1 MNSDRLSE
9 LPYFMERFQE
19 IVREVPHLPFF
30 ADAQHPEGV
39 SRAETDER
47 SARVYAWLK
56 QRGVGRE
63 DMVMICLP
71 RGVEIPIAI
80 VGVWKAGAACTVAE
94 DDLPAERIAFIR
106 ADCGCKLVIDADHW
120 PEIMKTPPLSGFA
133 RADDHDVAFALYT
146 SGSTGTPKGVLQEY
160 GCIRMYRINGE
171 PPTEDPE
178 KAYNDTQIP
187 PFHSVVGFNNVFKD
201 TQSYECRHILPYEIA
216 KDPEQLNRYF
226 AEHNISHTFMPTSA
240 LRIIGR
246 DLSPSL
252 RFVAIGGEGAN
263 GLYLDGVTLENG
275 YSMSELCYPLCRF
288 VIDRPYPLCP
298 VGKPAS
304 DVLKVCLLDAE
315 GREVPDG
322 EEGEICFENPF
333 FRGYINRPEE
343 TREAL
348 RGGLFHS
355 GDLGKWDE
363 NGNLLVTGRAGDML
377 KIGGNRVEPAEIEA
391 AFMKVTG
398 QSWCAVKG
406 FTAGTRTQLCLYYRG
421 ESKLDV
427 RSVREQLRAYL
438 PDYMIPAVF
447 RRVETVPMLPNG
459 KTDKAALPAPDF
471 NENRPAYAPP
481 VTPEETALCRAF
493 EAAFALEP
501 IGLDDDFFDL
511 GGDSLTAMAVI
522 AETELTGLAVSDIFE
537 DRTPRHIAAALSQRF
552 GGEETDLAA
561 AEARER
567 GKVHPLSL
575 HQIGILT
582 LADAYN
588 HPGLWSFDPSVDAQ
602 RLCDAVNRAFANRSA
617 LSMVVEED
625 AELGPVLR
633 YDPSK
638 TPRLEVQRLTEK
650 EFLSQ
655 KETMVKP
662 FVIHGVPLVH
672 GGIYETERRVYL
684 FLDVFH
690 MIMDGSAMQ
699 LLYDDI
705 LRAYRGEALEQDT
718 FCIHLSR
725 TERERATERYQK
737 ALEDSR
743 KILEDEAWRN
753 EFAPDRYD
761 EAEGMVFTPCR
772 RMITPAEAAALSTR
786 LKTSINF
793 LGIALMLLAGTKLDG
808 EGRMLCNWV
817 FHNRTDKVRR
827 SAFGLVFEMAT
838 IAVDVRYDS
847 SVADFFTRLKACWAD
862 CAANISA
869 VGDSVG
875 TSPRGAGTM
884 SVVYQAGGIAG
895 EGGLAALGAKQE
907 EIGWAVGNGDVCTTL
922 FLNETP
928 EVIAPMLMISS
939 RRYSPK
945 RQEEII
951 DTLGE
956 VIDRLVALTD
966 PEETTVG
973 ELLG

>member
-1 MNSDRLSE
+1 MDFAKLNA
-9 LPYFMERFQE
+9 LPYFMEAFQTSARRWPQQPMF
-19 IVREVPHLPFF
+19 V
-30 ADAQHPEGV
+30 DAQHPDGFT
-39 SRAETDER
+39 RAEVDEL
-47 SARVYAWLK
+47 SGRVYAYLK

-63 DMVMICLP
+63 DMVLICLP
-71 RGVEIPIAI
+71 RGAEIPIAAI
-80 VGVWKAGAACTVAE
+80 GVWKAGAACVLAE
-94 DDLPAERIAFIR
+94 DDLPAERLAFIR
-106 ADCGCKLVIDADHW
+106 EDSGSVLTIDSALW
-120 PEIMKTPPLSGFA
+120 PEIMQTAPLDGFVQ
-133 RADDHDVAFALYT
+133 ADDHDAAFAVYT

-160 GCIRMYRINGE
+160 GCFRMYALNGPHFTQE
-171 PPTEDPE
+171 PE
-178 KAYNDTQIP
+178 KAYTETHVSPLYN
-187 PFHSVVGFNNVFKD
+187 VMGFDNTVKYMLSLD
-201 TQSYECRHILPYEIA
+201 CLHILPYEITR
-216 KDPEQLNRYF
+216 DPHRLNRYF
-226 AEHNISHTFMPTSA
+226 ASHNVSHTFLPPSA
-240 LRIIGR
+240 LRAIGGE
-246 DLSPSL
+246 LSPSV
-252 RFVAIGGEGAN
+252 RFVAVAGEGAN

-275 YSMSELCYPLCRF
+275 YSMSEVCYPLCKF
-288 VIDRPYPLCP
+288 VIDRPYALCP

-304 DVLKVCLLDAE
+304 DVIALRLLDPD
-315 GREVPDG
+315 GREVKPG
-322 EEGEICFENPF
+322 ETGEVCFENPF
-333 FRGYINRPEE
+333 FRGYIKRPEE
-343 TREAL
+343 TKEAL

-363 NGNLLVTGRAGDML
+363 NGNLVITGRAGDML
-377 KIGGNRVEPAEIEA
+377 KVNGNRVEPAEIEA
-391 AFMKVTG
+391 VFLKLTG
-398 QSWCAVKG
+398 QSWCAVRG
-406 FTAGTRTQLCLYYRG
+406 FTVGARTLLCLYYQAERD
-421 ESKLDV
+421 LDA
-427 RSVREQLRAYL
+427 SDLRRKMGAYL
-438 PDYMIPAVF
+438 PGYMIPAKF
-447 RRVETVPMLPNG
+447 QRIETVPLLPGG
-459 KTDKAALPAPDF
+459 KTDKSALPEPDF

-481 VTPEETALCRAF
+481 VTEEERTLCRAF
-493 EAAFALEP
+493 EAVFEIAP
-501 IGLDDDFFDL
+501 VGLDDDFFDL

-522 AETELTGLAVSDIFE
+522 AETELTGLAASDIFE
-537 DRTPRHIAAALSQRF
+537 GRTPRHIAAALSQRL
-552 GGEETDLAA
+552 GEEETDLAA

-567 GKVHPLSL
+567 GKAHPLSL

-650 EFLSQ
+650 EFLSR

-662 FVIHGVPLVH
+662 FVTHGVPLVH

-827 SAFGLVFEMAT
+827 SAFGLVFETAT

-907 EIGWAVGNGDVCTTL
+907 EIGWTVGNGDVCTTL

-928 EVIAPMLMISS
+928 EVIAPLLMISS

-966 PEETTVG
+966 PENTTVG
-973 ELLG
+973 QLLT